1 MEARS
6 PSEARGREKKLSPR
20 RRTKSRGTRGSPFSR
35 GMESSPSL
43 RLGRGF
49 DPLRAKA
56 IAPPV
61 TGTSSRGME
70 TFSLGRVTFALE
82 RVISSQVREIFS
94 LEKAISQLAMGSFS
108 TQVRAISDRDLGI
121 VGPCCCWLHS
131 AGRTSSASSGCRPS
145 CRQGRGC
152 ATARTPRPPPP
163 QRRLRA
169 LSQGSPHRHQ
179 THPEEDNM

>member
-1 MEARS
+1 M
-6 PSEARGREKKLSPR
+6 LSPR
-20 RRTKSRGTRGSPFSR
+20 RRTTSRGTRESPFSR

-49 DPLRAKA
+49 DPRMAKV
-56 IAPPV
+56 ISPPV
-61 TGTSSRGME
+61 TGTSSR
-70 TFSLGRVTFALE
+70 GRVTFALE

-94 LEKAISQLAMGSFS
+94 LEKAISQLATGSFS

>member
-6 PSEARGREKKLSPR
+6 PSEAQGREKKLSPR
-20 RRTKSRGTRGSPFSR
+20 RRTTSRGTRESPFSR
-35 GMESSPSL
+35 GTESSPSL
-43 RLGRGF
+43 GLGRGF
-49 DPLRAKA
+49 LPRMAKA
-56 IAPPV
+56 ISPPV
-61 TGTSSRGME
+61 MGTSSRGRV
-70 TFSLGRVTFALE
+70 TSSLGRVTFALE
-82 RVISSQVREIFS
+82 MVISSQVREIFS

-108 TQVRAISDRDLGI
+108 TQVRAISDQDLGI
-121 VGPCCCWLHS
+121 VGPCCWLHS

-145 CRQGRGC
+145 CRPGRGC

-179 THPEEDNM
+179 THPEEDKM